1 MYSANSNDLVNDV
14 RRHNRME
21 VLKKKENKINEYKNI
36 L

>member
-1 MYSANSNDLVNDV
+1 VNDV